1 MFGLILGHI
10 PDMSD
15 IMKIVFILSQQQRQ
29 KRFVCRE
36 EIFCHC
42 LLEVNSD
49 LGQSQ
54 SSVTTYSAS
63 ERINLGLPVI

>member
-1 MFGLILGHI
+1 MFGLIIGHI
-10 PDMSD
+10 PDMND
-15 IMKIVFILSQQQRQ
+15 TMKTGFLSQQQ
-29 KRFVCRE
+29 KHFVCRE
-36 EIFCHC
+36 GIFCHC

-54 SSVTTYSAS
+54 PSVTTYSAS